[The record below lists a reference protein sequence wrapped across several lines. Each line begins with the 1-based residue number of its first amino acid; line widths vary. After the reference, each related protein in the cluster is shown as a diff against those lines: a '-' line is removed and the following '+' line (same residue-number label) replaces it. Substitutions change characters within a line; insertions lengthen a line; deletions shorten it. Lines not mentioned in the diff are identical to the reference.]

1 MPYFP
6 PKIVIIFVFYKTF
19 VMQRVTLKDKTFVP
33 YITSDKISVSV
44 KQLAQKINAD
54 LVNDMP
60 LFLVVLNRSF
70 MFAADLLKEVSIP
83 CEISFIKL
91 ASYHGTSS
99 TGTVTEMI
107 GLTEEIKGRTV
118 VVVEDIVDTG
128 VTLEKLVALL
138 TKKEVKQIKVASFL
152 LKPEAYK
159 KDIPV
164 DYVGMEIPNDFVV
177 GYGLDYDG
185 LGRNMKEIY
194 VLDK

>member
-1 MPYFP
+1 
-6 PKIVIIFVFYKTF
+6 
-19 VMQRVTLKDKTFVP
+19 MQRVTLKDKTFVP
-33 YITSDKISVSV
+33 YITSDKILGSV
-44 KQLAQKINAD
+44 KQMAQKINTD
-54 LVNDMP
+54 LANDMP
-60 LFLVVLNRSF
+60 LFLVVLNGSF
-70 MFAADLLKEVSIP
+70 MFAADLLKEVIIP

-128 VTLEKLVALL
+128 VTLEKLIVLL
-138 TKKEVKQIKVASFL
+138 NKKEVKQIKVASFL

-159 KDIPV
+159 KNITV

-185 LGRNMKEIY
+185 LGRNMKEMF
-194 VLDK
+194 VLEKTFKD

>member
-1 MPYFP
+1 MQS
-6 PKIVIIFVFYKTF
+6 IV
-19 VMQRVTLKDKTFVP
+19 LKDKSFVP
-33 YITSDKISVSV
+33 YITAETISEQV
-44 KQLAQKINAD
+44 KAVAQKINSD
-54 LVNDMP
+54 LANETP
-60 LFLVVLNRSF
+60 LFLVVLNGSF
-70 MFAADLLKEVSIP
+70 MFAADLLKEVTIP

-128 VTLEKLVALL
+128 VTLEKLVTLL

-152 LKPEAYK
+152 LKPDAYK

-185 LGRNMKEIY
+185 LGRNMKEIF

>member
-1 MPYFP
+1 
-6 PKIVIIFVFYKTF
+6 
-19 VMQRVTLKDKTFVP
+19 MQRVTLKDKTFVP
-33 YITSDKISVSV
+33 YITADKIAESV
-44 KQLAQKINAD
+44 KKMAVKINAD

-60 LFLVVLNRSF
+60 LFLVILNGSF
-70 MFAADLLKEVSIP
+70 MFAADLLKEVTIP

-107 GLTEEIKGRTV
+107 GLTEEIKGRTI

-128 VTLEKLVALL
+128 ITLEKLMILL
-138 TKKEVKQIKVASFL
+138 NKKEVKQVKVASFL
-152 LKPEAYK
+152 LKPEAYT
-159 KDIPV
+159 KDIVV

-185 LGRNMKEIY
+185 LGRNMKEIF
-194 VLDK
+194 VLEKK